1 LALSNAFLLR
11 RFFGLLG
18 LVPLGDQTD
27 RAFTMRTLV
36 LSCCFF
42 ALVLTGQVANAGTVL
57 IKPEEAALPP
67 APSAP
72 SIALTSRGITRRPN
86 IILTSPEASVV
97 SPFNLNFKFQAHGG
111 STIKPESFHM
121 IYLKKPNVDLTSRVM
136 PFVTAQG
143 VNMVGAEAPPG
154 RHSIKVM
161 ISDSADRKTS
171 FDFVLNV
178 LK

>member
-1 LALSNAFLLR
+1 MCVVALALS
-11 RFFGLLG
+11 G
-18 LVPLGDQTD
+18 
-27 RAFTMRTLV
+27 RAA
-36 LSCCFF
+36 S
-42 ALVLTGQVANAGTVL
+42 AGTVL
-57 IKPEEAALPP
+57 IKPEEAALPS

-72 SIALTSRGITRRPN
+72 SIALSTRGITRRPN
-86 IILTSPEASVV
+86 IILTSPEASVS
-97 SPFNLNFKFQAHGG
+97 SPFNLDIKFQAHGG

-121 IYLKKPNVDLTSRVM
+121 IYLKMPNIDLTSRVM
-136 PFVTAQG
+136 PFVTAKG

-161 ISDSADRKTS
+161 ISDSADRKAS